1 MRPALGHTSICGRRP
16 EMEDAVVAVPRFFGL
31 PLWTLTGSNMVD
43 GLDPISFRLPVH
55 FFWCI

>member
-16 EMEDAVVAVPRFFGL
+16 EMEDAVVAVLRFFGL